1 MATSKEYK
9 NYILELLSNLEDI
22 TSKPM
27 MGEYLLYYKDI
38 LFGGIY
44 DDKFLIKETKS
55 NNKYQLKEEIPYTNA
70 KKMYLLDSE
79 NQDFIK
85 EIIIKTYED
94 LKK

>member
-44 DDKFLIKETKS
+44 DDRFLIKETKS
-55 NNKYQLKEEIPYTNA
+55 NNKYQLKEEISYTNA
-70 KKMYLLDSE
+70 KKMYLLDNE